1 MVKRRGSN
9 DFKGKAVVGFFYAYF
24 GRGHAGRIYFR
35 AKHEDLSNL
44 CKTVPFAP
52 GIFVSDSMDGAV
64 YSHGDFGIHYF
75 HFRLGKKEIRPCR
88 FCRTAFFNFFW
99 TILFFNL
106 QMYLFAFIWL
116 AILWVMILLMI
127 ISFYRID
134 KTAAYLQIPYLL
146 WVSFAGYLNFMVWIL
161 NK

>member
-1 MVKRRGSN
+1 MTLRAKPLL
-9 DFKGKAVVGFFYAYF
+9 GFFTLTLGGGMLAGFISGPSMKIYQIFAKPSLSPPGFLFPIVWTVLYILMAISAYIIF
-24 GRGHAGRIYFR
+24 TSGSEKRKSAL
-35 AKHEDLSNL
+35 A
-44 CKTVPFAP
+44 VFA
-52 GIFVSDSMDGAV
+52 VQ
-64 YSHGDFGIHYF
+64 
-75 HFRLGKKEIRPCR
+75 L
-88 FCRTAFFNFFW
+88 FFNFFW

-116 AILWVMILLMI
+116 AILWMLILLMI
-127 ISFYRID
+127 VSFYRIN